1 MELSI
6 AAAQQDDAD
15 QVCAVDR
22 RVLGSATRQE
32 WLRRKIVAG
41 RCIVACAAG
50 HLVGFAVSDRSFFEQ
65 PFLELLI
72 VEPAARR
79 QGVASALVRCVEA
92 TWAPRRLF
100 TSTNTSNAPMRH
112 LLESL
117 GYARS
122 GVVENLDDGDPER
135 IYFKHL
141 TWSSMVSRAATAW
154 LEGFNVVT
162 CSNSVCSESA
172 TCCGTNCGADC
183 SLTLLDSFN

>member
-1 MELSI
+1 MALSI

-15 QVCAVDR
+15 QVCELDR
-22 RVLGSATRQE
+22 RVLGSATRQD

-41 RCIVACAAG
+41 RCIVARAPG

-92 TWAPRRLF
+92 TWAPGKLF
-100 TSTNTSNAPMRH
+100 TSTNTSNTPMQH

-122 GVVENLDDGDPER
+122 GVVENLDEGDPEL

-141 TWSSMVSRAATAW
+141 S
-154 LEGFNVVT
+154 
-162 CSNSVCSESA
+162 
-172 TCCGTNCGADC
+172 
-183 SLTLLDSFN
+183 